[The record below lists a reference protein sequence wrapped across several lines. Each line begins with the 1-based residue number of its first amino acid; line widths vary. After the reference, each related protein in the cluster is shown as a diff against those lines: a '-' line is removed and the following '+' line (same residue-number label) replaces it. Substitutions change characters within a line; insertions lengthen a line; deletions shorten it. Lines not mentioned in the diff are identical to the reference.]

1 MLLVA
6 GQLGRHRRRFA
17 FFAFQGGFKP
27 LLQQPLAHVFHRA
40 RGDARRL
47 CDTLVFLNF
56 YLPTTLAADGIML
69 TATDEADSTGS
80 KINVGIDGPNGG
92 MRFHEILT
100 IGS

>member
-1 MLLVA
+1 LAPPASSDSTHLPLQKTEALQSTTVV
-6 GQLGRHRRRFA
+6 LG
-17 FFAFQGGFKP
+17 
-27 LLQQPLAHVFHRA
+27 
-40 RGDARRL
+40 
-47 CDTLVFLNF
+47 DTLVFLNF